1 MADGPQPVLVYDR
14 IDANRRNTRLLM
26 AVYFALL
33 LPLSGGVAQYV
44 TPQSIFTGGSWVDN
58 LQPVPGEIGAELI
71 ATAIVLLAIAS
82 AVVFVATFSSSSLLL
97 QHVGARKVG
106 PEEQQDLRRTVEN
119 LCIGA
124 GLPLP
129 ELYIVQSDVAN
140 AFATGYDPKHASLV
154 VTSGLLSLL
163 TPRELTAVVAHELS
177 HIGNYDTRLGTML
190 AAVVATLRL
199 PWSASV
205 SLLRLGSV
213 VLADMRKAA
222 ACRVRD
228 PLPLIWSLL
237 IFALL
242 RITSVISGII
252 AIGVS
257 LLFADLPVG
266 FRLWRWLG
274 VAMPLYA
281 LFGAP
286 FLATRLRRLI
296 SQEREFLADADAVLL
311 TRDPDGLALAL
322 AKVGRAGWGVLKA
335 GAATAHLYF
344 VDPLPASRSWWD
356 SLYQLHPPIDE
367 RIGRVATMGDG
378 IPAEELE
385 AAEQIGR
392 EYGERLYVKESR
404 KELPLELRPIEQAPW
419 LAEHAGQPL
428 AVQVAGNDVRP
439 GMTFRLTSTD
449 TSLYQKPDGWSPVI
463 ERLPD
468 GSIVTFDRLEE
479 NFVRVATDSAFG
491 YVSRGTLATRFQG
504 SASQIPRA
512 AQPEPLTL
520 LPERPDAASQGT
532 DRPSEGHDAPET
544 PLYERPDGWSPILA
558 HLPHD
563 AVLRSVVTEGNF
575 MRVTTG
581 DNTVG
586 YVARGA
592 ALAALKPFQ

>member
-1 MADGPQPVLVYDR
+1 MAAFFV
-14 IDANRRNTRLLM
+14 
-26 AVYFALL
+26 LL
-33 LPLSGGVAQYV
+33 LPLAGGLAQYLA
-44 TPQSIFTGGSWVDN
+44 PESIFSRAIRPGFSKT
-58 LQPVPGEIGAELI
+58 LQPDNVQPTASEFLSELMM
-71 ATAIVLLAIAS
+71 AVGVLLAIAT
-82 AVVFVATFSSSSLLL
+82 AAIWFAAQFSSSLLL
-97 QHVGARKVG
+97 QHVGARRVRR
-106 PEEQQDLRRTVEN
+106 EEQPGLRRTVEN

-129 ELYIVQSDVAN
+129 ELFIVQSDVAN
-140 AFATGYDPKHASLV
+140 AFATGYDPEHASLV

-199 PWSASV
+199 PWNAGV
-205 SLLRLGSV
+205 ALLRLCCRLLESANDGQLRGPFSV
-213 VLADMRKAA
+213 VYLINFGLPVLGAMMAGVATIGFAVADADMPAA
-222 ACRVRD
+222 AR
-228 PLPLIWSLL
+228 IWRLL
-237 IFALL
+237 A
-242 RITSVISGII
+242 I
-252 AIGVS
+252 AVV
-257 LLFADLPVG
+257 P
-266 FRLWRWLG
+266 
-274 VAMPLYA
+274 YA

-428 AVQVAGNDVRP
+428 AVQVAGNDVQP
-439 GMTFRLTSTD
+439 GMTFRLTSPD

-463 ERLPD
+463 ERLPE

-491 YVSRGTLATRFQG
+491 YVSRGTLATRFQE

-532 DRPSEGHDAPET
+532 DRLSEGHDASKT

-575 MRVTTG
+575 IRVTTG

-592 ALAALKPFQ
+592 ALAALKPFE